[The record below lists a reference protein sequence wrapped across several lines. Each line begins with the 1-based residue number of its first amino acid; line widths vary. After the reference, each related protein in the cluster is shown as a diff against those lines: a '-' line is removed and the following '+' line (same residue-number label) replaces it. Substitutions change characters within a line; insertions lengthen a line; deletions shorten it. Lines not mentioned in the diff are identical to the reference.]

1 MLRIAIVKRELPLL
15 ANIALRFGIAAA
27 GVGIAV
33 VILSSI
39 LGVAID
45 VVLDKVVGAFTRPD
59 ILRYFTVFLPIGL
72 GLAVAFQ
79 ARLWN
84 LGAEGQLVVGAIAS
98 TYIALFTSIGSIPV
112 LGPILALLFAS
123 IAGGLWSLIPILLR
137 IYLRVNEALVTL
149 MMNYI
154 AYYIANY
161 LVYGHWRGRYVYGY
175 PETDLIPEPCRL
187 PWLHGYSFSIYPLIA
202 VIALV
207 PMIHFF
213 LYKSRSGTAIRA
225 LGTSVTAVELSGI
238 SSKKMAVLAFVI
250 SGALAGFVGG
260 NEVLMY
266 HRKLVPGEK
275 IGAGMG
281 FTSIL
286 VAWFADLNPLAIPL
300 SAYYVSALHYLR
312 MIVQVG
318 ELTEPVARF
327 FTGIIFALLL
337 VSIFV
342 SRYKVVIRR

>member
-1 MLRIAIVKRELPLL
+1 MPRIAIVKRELHLL
-15 ANIALRFGIAAA
+15 INIALRTCIAVAGI
-27 GVGIAV
+27 GIAV
-33 VILSSI
+33 AILSST
-39 LGVAID
+39 LGIAID
-45 VVLDKVVGAFTRPD
+45 SVLDKVVGAFTRPD
-59 ILRYFTVFLPIGL
+59 ILRYFVVFLPIGL
-72 GLAVAFQ
+72 GLTVAFQ

-84 LGAEGQLVVGAIAS
+84 LGAEGQLVIGAIAS
-98 TYIALFTSIGSIPV
+98 TYVALFTSIGTIPV
-112 LGPILALLFAS
+112 LGPISSLIFAA

-137 IYLRVNEALVTL
+137 IYLRVNEALLTL

-154 AYYIANY
+154 AYYIVNY

-187 PWLHGYSFSIYPLIA
+187 PWLPGYSFSIYSLIA
-202 VIALV
+202 VMVLIPV
-207 PMIHFF
+207 IYFF
-213 LYKSRSGTAIRA
+213 LYRTRTGTAIRA
-225 LGTSVTAVELSGI
+225 LGTSITAVELSGI
-238 SSKKMAVLAFVI
+238 SSKRTAILAFVI
-250 SGALAGFVGG
+250 SGAIAGFIGG

-337 VSIFV
+337 ISIFI
-342 SRYKVVIRR
+342 SKYKVMIRK

>member
-1 MLRIAIVKRELPLL
+1 MAKITIVKRELPLL
-15 ANIALRFGIAAA
+15 TNIALRLSIAVSGI
-27 GVGIAV
+27 GIAV
-33 VILSSI
+33 TILSSM
-39 LGVAID
+39 LGVPVE

-59 ILRYFTVFLPIGL
+59 ILRYLVVFLPIGL
-72 GLAVAFQ
+72 GLSVAFQ
-79 ARLWN
+79 AKLWN
-84 LGAEGQLVVGAIAS
+84 LGAEGQLVIGAVAS
-98 TYIALFTSIGSIPV
+98 TYIALFTPIGSIPV
-112 LGPILALLFAS
+112 LGPISALLFAA
-123 IAGGLWSLIPILLR
+123 IMGGLWALIPILLR
-137 IYLRVNEALVTL
+137 VYLRVNEALLTL

-154 AYYIANY
+154 AYYIVNY

-187 PWLHGYSFSIYPLIA
+187 PWLHGYSFSVYPLIA
-202 VIALV
+202 AIALV
-207 PMIHFF
+207 PVVYFF
-213 LYKSRSGTAIRA
+213 LYKTRSGTAIRA
-225 LGTSVTAVELSGI
+225 LGTSTVAVELSGI
-238 SSKKMAVLAFVI
+238 SSKRIAILAFVI
-250 SGALAGFVGG
+250 SGAIAGFVGG

-327 FTGIIFALLL
+327 FTGVIFALLL

-342 SRYKVVIRR
+342 SRYKVVVRK